1 MACEVPVLSSDAG
14 GIPELNID
22 GVTGFTCKIG
32 DIKTMTEKALEILDD
47 KNLEGFKERAL
58 ARAKEFD
65 VSKILPL
72 YEQVYVQTLEE
83 TKYMSTKFALND

>member
-1 MACEVPVLSSDAG
+1 
-14 GIPELNID
+14 LNID

-32 DIKTMTEKALEILDD
+32 DVKTMTEKALEILDD
-47 KNLEGFKERAL
+47 KNLPGFKERAL

-65 VSKILPL
+65 VTKILPL

-83 TKYMSTKFALND
+83 TKSLSLKYDLNH

>member
-1 MACEVPVLSSDAG
+1 
-14 GIPELNID
+14 
-22 GVTGFTCKIG
+22 
-32 DIKTMTEKALEILDD
+32 MTERALEILDD